1 MKQTTKKGL
10 WTGLVLA
17 ALWPAGALA
26 ATAGDSVSLTLERAV
41 EIALSDNPSVQVAEQ
56 QIEIQKYAKKET
68 IVGLFPTVNVSG
80 TASDALVQQKMKL
93 SFSPEPITMG
103 QQYTYALSGTVAL
116 PLVAPQLWKSIHLGE
131 EQVALAVEAARASK
145 VETISQVKEAFY
157 SVMLARESVEA
168 LQASMKTAEE
178 NAAETRKK
186 YELGAVSEYDK
197 LTADVQVSLLKP
209 QLLSAQN
216 GVKLAE
222 MQLKVLMGMDVEQ
235 PVRFEGRLA
244 DYEESL
250 FRDLLVLKADT
261 SLADNSALRQ
271 MDIQRRQLLLAEKIN
286 RLGYIPTLALAFT
299 TGYQAFASEFNPFDA
314 TYFGNAT
321 VALSLSWTL
330 FDGGAKYLKTRQNR
344 LQLENLDM
352 QRDNVARQLE
362 LAISSSLNNIETAA
376 EQVVSNK
383 QNVYSAQ
390 RAFDISRKRYDVGSG
405 TMLELNSS
413 ETQLLSA
420 RLQYV
425 QSIYNFLSSRA
436 QLEATL
442 GHLVT
447 DK

>member
-1 MKQTTKKGL
+1 MKQTMKQGL
-10 WTGLVLA
+10 RTGLVLA
-17 ALWPAGALA
+17 VLCPASAMA
-26 ATAGDSVSLTLERAV
+26 QTASDSITLTLDQAV
-41 EIALSDNPSVQVAEQ
+41 EIALSDNPSVRVAEQ
-56 QIEIQKYAKKET
+56 EIEIQKYAKKEMIT
-68 IVGLFPTVNVSG
+68 GLFPTVTVSG
-80 TASDALVQQKMKL
+80 TASDAIVQQKMKL

-103 QQYTYALSGTVAL
+103 QQYTYALNGTAVL
-116 PLVAPQLWKSIHLGE
+116 PLVAPQLWKSISLGE
-131 EQVALAVEAARASK
+131 EQVALALEAARASK
-145 VETISQVKEAFY
+145 VEAISQVKEAFY

-168 LQASMKTAEE
+168 LEASMKTAEE
-178 NAAETRKK
+178 NAAETQKK
-186 YELGAVSEYDK
+186 YELGVVSEYDK
-197 LTADVQVSLLKP
+197 LTADVQVSLLRP

-222 MQLKVLMGMDVEQ
+222 MQLKVLMGMDVRQ

-261 SLADNSALRQ
+261 SLADNTTLRQ
-271 MDIQRRQLLLAEKIN
+271 MDLQRRQLVLAEKIN
-286 RLGYIPTLALAFT
+286 KLGYIPTLALSFT
-299 TGYQAFASEFNPFDA
+299 SGYQAFASEFNPFDA

-330 FDGGAKYLKTRQNR
+330 FDGGAKYMKTRQSR
-344 LQLENLDM
+344 LQLQNLDM
-352 QRDNVARQLE
+352 QRENVERQLE
-362 LAISSSLNNIETAA
+362 LALTSSLNNIETAA
-376 EQVVSNK
+376 EQVVSNR